1 MQGVVF
7 FMLSKSIATEYAQY
21 ISEEISDEVRQDVE
35 TSADKDFN
43 EDDLRLAI
51 GRVLCE
57 KLNIII

>member
-7 FMLSKSIATEYAQY
+7 LMLSKSIATEYAQY

>member
-1 MQGVVF
+1 MQGVIF
-7 FMLSKSIATEYAQY
+7 LMLSKSIATEYAQY

>member
-35 TSADKDFN
+35 TSAGKDFN

>member
-1 MQGVVF
+1 MQGVF

-35 TSADKDFN
+35 TSAGKDFN

>member
-7 FMLSKSIATEYAQY
+7 LMLSKSIATEYAQY
-21 ISEEISDEVRQDVE
+21 ISEEISDEVRQDIK

>member
-7 FMLSKSIATEYAQY
+7 LMLSKSIATEYAQY

-35 TSADKDFN
+35 TSAEKDFN

>member
-21 ISEEISDEVRQDVE
+21 ISEEISDEVRQDIK

-57 KLNIII
+57 KPNIII